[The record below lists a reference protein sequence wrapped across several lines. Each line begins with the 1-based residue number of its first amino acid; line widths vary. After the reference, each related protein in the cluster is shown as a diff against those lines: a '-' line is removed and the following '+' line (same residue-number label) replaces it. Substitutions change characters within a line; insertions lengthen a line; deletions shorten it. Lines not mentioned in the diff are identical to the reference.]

1 MIIKTEVIT
10 KMFQNR
16 YITKGI
22 SSEIL
27 FYLQNLMWIMID
39 SMEIDKK
46 GYLQIFKLEKDVVNG
61 VIFQK
66 IIHKQE
72 QPEYE
77 KTVTI
82 PVIGKDIVNKKVF
95 VIDDV
100 SHCTMLL
107 AEEYYSNSRMNGEK
121 KKYFIQY
128 FLTLSAFKKK
138 NAYR

>member
-1 MIIKTEVIT
+1 MIIIKTEVIIE
-10 KMFQNR
+10 MFQNR

-22 SSEIL
+22 SSEIP

-39 SMEIDKK
+39 SMEVDKK
-46 GYLQIFKLEKDVVNG
+46 DYLQVFELEKEAANG
-61 VIFQK
+61 VMFQK
-66 IIHKQE
+66 VIHKQE

-82 PVIGKDIVNKKVF
+82 PVIGKDIVTEKVF

-107 AEEYYSNSRMNGEK
+107 AEEY
-121 KKYFIQY
+121 
-128 FLTLSAFKKK
+128 
-138 NAYR
+138 